1 MSSVNSQALSFL
13 EVDTDLLA
21 NTQASSQFEYPDFTI
36 SSQSQTQTQLT
47 QNDSVKDRSLRGI
60 RSKKKNDNKPS
71 GTVVILSYEL
81 DCN

>member
-47 QNDSVKDRSLRGI
+47 QNDSVKDQI
-60 RSKKKNDNKPS
+60 K
-71 GTVVILSYEL
+71 VIVIYEL
-81 DCN
+81 HNYVLVI